1 MKRTKIL
8 IVDDENDVISAL
20 QFRLASS
27 GYETITASNGAEAL
41 EILRNNEID
50 LVLADFMMPEVNGL
64 ELTRLVK
71 ENPIWYKT
79 KILLFSCN
87 LEPRFRRRA
96 IELGA
101 IDYIPKTDGASHIA
115 RRVAE
120 VLAPHDASRPPSAQ
134 EDEGAHGPGPS
145 TYDQLRTLSQNLL
158 DLLHLASME
167 HDLPPA
173 TKYALS
179 ASSRLAEDIRS
190 LADGERQEE
199 EHEKAAP

>member
-1 MKRTKIL
+1 MKRSKIL
-8 IVDDENDVISAL
+8 IVDDESDVISAL

-41 EILRNNEID
+41 EILRNTEVD

-64 ELTRLVK
+64 ELTRLVR
-71 ENPIWYKT
+71 ENPVWYKT

-120 VLAPHDASRPPSAQ
+120 VLAPHDSVRQPREDDGASSA
-134 EDEGAHGPGPS
+134 GPS

-167 HDLPPA
+167 NDLPAA

-179 ASSRLAEDIRS
+179 ASSRVAEDIRS
-190 LADGERQEE
+190 LADGGQPEQQPEQ
-199 EHEKAAP
+199 AVP

>member
-1 MKRTKIL
+1 MKRNKIL

-20 QFRLASS
+20 QFRLAST

-71 ENPIWYKT
+71 ENPVWYKT

-120 VLAPHDASRPPSAQ
+120 VLAPHDAVRPAP
-134 EDEGAHGPGPS
+134 DEEGTHATAPS

-167 HDLPPA
+167 NDLPPA

-190 LADGERQEE
+190 LAETDQQAEQRKE
-199 EHEKAAP
+199 AVP

>member
-1 MKRTKIL
+1 MKRNKIL

-20 QFRLASS
+20 QFRLAST
-27 GYETITASNGAEAL
+27 GYETLTAANGAEAL

-71 ENPIWYKT
+71 ENPVWYKT

-120 VLAPHDASRPPSAQ
+120 VLAPHDAARPTPD
-134 EDEGAHGPGPS
+134 EDGAHAPGPS

-167 HDLPPA
+167 NDLPPA

-179 ASSRLAEDIRS
+179 ASSRLAEDIRTIAE
-190 LADGERQEE
+190 ADQSAEQRKE
-199 EHEKAAP
+199 AVP

>member
-1 MKRTKIL
+1 MKRNKIL

-20 QFRLASS
+20 QFRLAST
-27 GYETITASNGAEAL
+27 GYETLTAANGAEAL

-50 LVLADFMMPEVNGL
+50 LVLADFMMPEVSGL

-71 ENPIWYKT
+71 ENPVWYKT

-120 VLAPHDASRPPSAQ
+120 VLAPHDAARPTPD
-134 EDEGAHGPGPS
+134 EDGAHAPGPS

-167 HDLPPA
+167 NDLPPA

-179 ASSRLAEDIRS
+179 ASSRLAEDIRTIAE
-190 LADGERQEE
+190 ADQSAEQRKE
-199 EHEKAAP
+199 AVP

>member
-1 MKRTKIL
+1 MKRNKIL

-27 GYETITASNGAEAL
+27 GYETITAANGAEAL
-41 EILRNNEID
+41 EVLRTNEID

-71 ENPIWYKT
+71 ENPVWYKT

-120 VLAPHDASRPPSAQ
+120 VLAPHDAARPAQAQ
-134 EDEGAHGPGPS
+134 EDEGGHAPGPS

-167 HDLPPA
+167 NDLPPA
-173 TKYALS
+173 TKYALN

-199 EHEKAAP
+199 ERQEAVP